1 MKSSKTWNY
10 RRAVITALAVLAVFI
25 MIPVC
30 RAVRGNIIRRREAA
44 IQAGKIVIPDSGKM
58 QIQTRYYTLN
68 CPEGWREKIT
78 VECFPADEKFLGDH
92 SDQGIMTS
100 YIDPENYTLRLLY
113 HTEQKDYPVADLTM
127 ACYLQDYQ
135 DLHNWTNAGQ
145 FHVDKPDHFY
155 DTYLLVIYPDEQ
167 EAIREDPEYQKMRG
181 EVFAVAADIV
191 PRTRF
196 LQKEDMRLYISW
208 RPNSKPGD
216 HGTTWEEY
224 YAERDAALK
233 RGSRR
238 RKGKKRSLIRLST
251 AARLTAG
258 MENNPEDR
266 TTAENSRTRTAKKI
280 MMMRMTSRTTGRMN
294 LMSMETKMKA
304 GKRRMIITINYL
316 SFGTFLLPF
325 TSL

>member
-78 VECFPADEKFLGDH
+78 
-92 SDQGIMTS
+92 S

-167 EAIREDPEYQKMRG
+167 EAICEDPEYQKMRG
-181 EVFAVAADIV
+181 EVFAVAAGLV

-233 RGSRR
+233 REQEEKRKKAESDKAFDSGKAYSRN
-238 RKGKKRSLIRLST
+238 GKQSGRSHYSGEQPDPYSKEDYDDADDFADDWADEFNEYGDEDEGWE
-251 AARLTAG
+251 AAHDYYEG
-258 MENNPEDR
+258 DIE
-266 TTAENSRTRTAKKI
+266 
-280 MMMRMTSRTTGRMN
+280 
-294 LMSMETKMKA
+294 
-304 GKRRMIITINYL
+304 
-316 SFGTFLLPF
+316 
-325 TSL
+325 

>member
-10 RRAVITALAVLAVFI
+10 RRAVITALAVLAVFM

-68 CPEGWREKIT
+68 CPEGWREKIA
-78 VECFPADEKFLGDH
+78 VECFPADEKFLGDQ
-92 SDQGIMTS
+92 SDKGIMTS

-155 DTYLLVIYPDEQ
+155 DTSLLVIYPDEQ

-181 EVFAVAADIV
+181 EVFAVAAGLV

-233 RGSRR
+233 REQEEKRKKAESDKAFDSGKAYSRN
-238 RKGKKRSLIRLST
+238 GKQSGRSYYSGEQPDPYSREDYDDADDFADDWADEFNEYGDEDEGWE
-251 AARLTAG
+251 AAHDYYEG
-258 MENNPEDR
+258 DD
-266 TTAENSRTRTAKKI
+266 
-280 MMMRMTSRTTGRMN
+280 
-294 LMSMETKMKA
+294 
-304 GKRRMIITINYL
+304 
-316 SFGTFLLPF
+316 
-325 TSL
+325 

>member
-10 RRAVITALAVLAVFI
+10 RRAVITALAVFAVFI

-68 CPEGWREKIT
+68 CPESWRKKIAE
-78 VECFPADEKFLGDH
+78 ECFPADEKFLGDQ
-92 SDQGIMTS
+92 SDQRISTS

-135 DLHNWTNAGQ
+135 DLHNWT
-145 FHVDKPDHFY
+145 
-155 DTYLLVIYPDEQ
+155 IYPDEQ

-181 EVFAVAADIV
+181 EVFAVAAGLV

-233 RGSRR
+233 REQEEKRKKAESDKAFDSGKAYSRN
-238 RKGKKRSLIRLST
+238 GKQSGRSHYSGEQPDPYSKEDYDDADDFADDWADEFNEYGDEDEGWE
-251 AARLTAG
+251 AAHDYYEG
-258 MENNPEDR
+258 DD
-266 TTAENSRTRTAKKI
+266 
-280 MMMRMTSRTTGRMN
+280 
-294 LMSMETKMKA
+294 
-304 GKRRMIITINYL
+304 
-316 SFGTFLLPF
+316 
-325 TSL
+325 